1 MIGYVNFVL
10 SNYSIFISTLGVV
23 ALHSMMLQA
32 NEDSNC
38 YSYDARKLDEARMV
52 YKDHVS
58 AV

>member
-10 SNYSIFISTLGVV
+10 SIYSIFFFHLG
-23 ALHSMMLQA
+23 LHSMPMQA
-32 NEDSNC
+32 NEDCNC

-52 YKDHVS
+52 HKDHVS